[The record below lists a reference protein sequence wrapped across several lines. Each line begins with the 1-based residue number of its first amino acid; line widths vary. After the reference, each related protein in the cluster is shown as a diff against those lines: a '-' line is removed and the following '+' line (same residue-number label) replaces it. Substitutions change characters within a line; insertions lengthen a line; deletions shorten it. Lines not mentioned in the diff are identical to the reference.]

1 MPRIFWR
8 PMRAYAIAV
17 GATGAVALARLLVS
31 DTVGNFVPLIP
42 FLISVV
48 IAAWYGGLKPGL
60 VATVLGAL
68 AADYLLTPTQHSLR
82 VESATGAVA
91 LTMFVLIG
99 VLISWAYESLHRVRR
114 LLERKQRNLRVNM
127 KAQRRLQAEM
137 VESDRRKDE
146 FLATLA
152 HELRNPLA
160 PLRTAAHILRGRI
173 PASQETIE
181 AQVSVID
188 RQVTQMARLI
198 DDLMDV
204 ARITRGKLALS
215 RDRVDIAEV
224 IQNAVETSRPLID
237 ACGHELTISLPAHPA
252 YVDAD
257 IVRLTQVI
265 SNLLNNAAK
274 YTPSGGH
281 IYVATSAVAS
291 ELTVSVTDTGVGI
304 PESML
309 DSIFE
314 PFMQLEDGTHRFK
327 DGLGIGL
334 ALARQ
339 LARLHGGDITARSPG
354 AGKGTEFSVRL
365 PILTLQIPPFPA
377 VVATPNTATLGLRR
391 RILVADDNRDSAAGL
406 SLLLTRLGCETRS
419 ADDGLHA
426 LQVATE
432 FRPDVALLDIG
443 MPKLDGCEVAKR
455 IRAHSWGYNVV
466 LVAVTGWGDAEHRQ
480 RTAAAGFDH
489 HLVKPVDPNA
499 LLPLIEALCSDVR
512 DQLPATAQ

>member
-1 MPRIFWR
+1 MLRIFRR

-17 GATGAVALARLLVS
+17 GATGAVALVRLLVS

-68 AADYLLTPTQHSLR
+68 AADYLFIPTQHSLR
-82 VESATGAVA
+82 IGSVTGAVA
-91 LTMFVLIG
+91 LTMFVFIG
-99 VLISWAYESLHRVRR
+99 LLISWAYESLHRVRR
-114 LLERKQRNLRVNM
+114 LLERKQHNLRVNM
-127 KAQRRLQAEM
+127 KAQRRLQAAL
-137 VESDRRKDE
+137 VASDRRKDE

-160 PLRTAAHILRGRI
+160 PLRTAAHILRART
-173 PASQETIE
+173 PASQETLE
-181 AQVSVID
+181 VQVSVID
-188 RQVTQMARLI
+188 RQVTQMTRLI

-204 ARITRGKLALS
+204 ARITRGTLALS
-215 RDRVDIAEV
+215 RDRIDVTEV

-265 SNLLNNAAK
+265 SNLLNNASK
-274 YTPSGGH
+274 YTPSGGRIH
-281 IYVATSAVAS
+281 VGTCVVAN

-309 DSIFE
+309 DRIFE
-314 PFMQLEDGTHRFK
+314 PFTQLEARTNQSK

-354 AGKGTEFSVRL
+354 AGKGTEFSVHL
-365 PILTLQIPPFPA
+365 PLSTSQIRPFPA
-377 VVATPNTATLGLRR
+377 AVATPNTATLGLQR

-406 SLLLTRLGCETRS
+406 SLLLTHLGCDTRTV
-419 ADDGLHA
+419 DDGLEA
-426 LQVATE
+426 LRVATE

-443 MPKLDGCEVAKR
+443 MPKLDGCEVAKG
-455 IRAHSWGYNVV
+455 IRAHSWGYQVV

-499 LLPLIEALCSDVR
+499 LLRLIEALHSDVR
-512 DQLPATAQ
+512 DELPATAQ